1 MKSDSSRP
9 LIPLPK
15 LLLLKVSFLEEATLG
30 ICLHLCLC
38 LDIFNTRIAPRL
50 AQVRGAPTPVVLA
63 DAPAHSQRAQRE
75 RCPPGSQDVRGWL
88 FPLRNTRRSPFQ
100 TNARSVL
107 FIF

>member
-38 LDIFNTRIAPRL
+38 LDIFNTRIAPGSHKFVGRPPPWCL
-50 AQVRGAPTPVVLA
+50 PMPRPI
-63 DAPAHSQRAQRE
+63 HS
-75 RCPPGSQDVRGWL
+75 
-88 FPLRNTRRSPFQ
+88 
-100 TNARSVL
+100 ARSGNGARQGHRM
-107 FIF
+107 

>member
-30 ICLHLCLC
+30 ICLHLFVLRY
-38 LDIFNTRIAPRL
+38 FQHQNSPRL

-75 RCPPGSQDVRGWL
+75 RCPPGSQDVTERL